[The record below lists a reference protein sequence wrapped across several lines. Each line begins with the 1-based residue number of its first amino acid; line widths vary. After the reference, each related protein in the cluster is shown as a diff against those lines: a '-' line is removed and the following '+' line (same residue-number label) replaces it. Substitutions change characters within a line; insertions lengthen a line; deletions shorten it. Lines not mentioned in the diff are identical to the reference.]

1 MKKTKA
7 IVTVLTEQGR
17 CLLNEIRGL
26 KEGTV
31 VTGTYDSVNRAFDFK
46 WQGLD
51 AVLWIGDNAELFH
64 ETGAKTC
71 KGKLREYIKNLR
83 DNQCVVLT
91 PYVDIMYKGYCD
103 EVAHP
108 VKIVCVGRYTKSGH
122 CKLEDELGRL
132 FSLKDATEEECFRIL
147 NALPKGNE
155 LDKINRL
162 WSDKYGY

>member
-64 ETGAKTC
+64 KRGAKTWR
-71 KGKLREYIKNLR
+71 GKLREYILNLKV
-83 DNQCVVLT
+83 NQRIVLT
-91 PYVDIMYKGYCD
+91 PYVNIMYKGYCD
-103 EVAHP
+103 ECAHP
-108 VKIVCVGRYTKSGH
+108 VRIVCVGRYTKNRH
-122 CKLEDELGRL
+122 CKLEDEFGQL
-132 FSLKDATEEECFRIL
+132 FSLNDATEEECYNIL
-147 NALPKGNE
+147 HALPIDTE
-155 LDKINRL
+155 LDKIQHF
-162 WSDKYGY
+162 WEQKGY